1 MYYNVPIII
10 TKCDGVYY
18 ACSPDFNKF
27 EDGSI
32 DYHVTYGDT
41 IDEAVNNVSEV
52 IVLEMNDY
60 VNENIEIPRLS
71 TFDEL
76 QEKVGENQIISFVRL
91 NLEYEIAKVKQ
102 ALKNKTVVLPVW
114 LDILAQEQKIN
125 FSQLLQQAL
134 KEELKIKWCS

>member
-1 MYYNVPIII
+1 MQ
-10 TKCDGVYY
+10 
-18 ACSPDFNKF
+18 S
-27 EDGSI
+27 
-32 DYHVTYGDT
+32 YHVTYGDT

-76 QEKVGENQIISFVRL
+76 QEKVGENQIILFIRF

-134 KEELKIKWCS
+134 K

>member
-1 MYYNVPIII
+1 MY
-10 TKCDGVYY
+10 TTCDGVYY

-32 DYHVTYGDT
+32 DYYAIYGDT

-60 VNENIEIPRLS
+60 VNENIGISRLS

-134 KEELKIKWCS
+134 KEELKIK

>member
-1 MYYNVPIII
+1 MY
-10 TKCDGVYY
+10 TTCDGVYY

-52 IVLEMNDY
+52 IVLEINDY

-71 TFDEL
+71 IFDEL
-76 QEKVGENQIISFVRL
+76 QEKVGENQIISFVRF
-91 NLEYEIAKVKQ
+91 NITGKKSPTSAGGAMNCPIVS
-102 ALKNKTVVLPVW
+102 
-114 LDILAQEQKIN
+114 DI
-125 FSQLLQQAL
+125 
-134 KEELKIKWCS
+134 IKSVDI